1 MTPEELKKTRKSL
14 GYGTQGD
21 FANRIGVTRDT
32 IASWETGRNEIPN
45 WLLNMVFLMQT
56 KARFKDQHLDDSTLQ
71 AVVVALQEALRYTEQ
86 LDNGLVAL
94 REQVGMKRESKLDVN
109 SYDSPANILYR
120 KELEIRRILKD
131 ILKDVWWKIDVES
144 QII

>member
-1 MTPEELKKTRKSL
+1 
-14 GYGTQGD
+14 
-21 FANRIGVTRDT
+21 
-32 IASWETGRNEIPN
+32 
-45 WLLNMVFLMQT
+45 MVFLMQT